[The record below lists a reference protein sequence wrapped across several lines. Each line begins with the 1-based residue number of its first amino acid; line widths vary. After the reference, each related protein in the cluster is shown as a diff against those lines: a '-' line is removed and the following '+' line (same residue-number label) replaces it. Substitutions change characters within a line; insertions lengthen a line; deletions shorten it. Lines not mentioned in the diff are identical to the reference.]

1 MRYEI
6 ILFIFAAFLLAFA
19 TGIFLVYL
27 RMLYSRLY
35 MLKKKDFKMGELYEM
50 ISQPQGSNFNTAA
63 IASWSLFFV
72 CLGFLFFLT
81 PELFGSYSFL
91 RITSLA
97 SSFFG
102 FWLFAFGLILLTII
116 LASVIPKMYS
126 FFDVPVKMKMMIA
139 YVVPFFLLGSLILS
153 ADLGT
158 LYPITDSFKW
168 NIAYILMIGGEAL
181 LLLPIYSGAG
191 GGLK

>member
-19 TGIFLVYL
+19 TGVFLVYL

-35 MLKKKDFKMGELYEM
+35 RIKKKDFKMDELYEM
-50 ISQPQGSNFNTAA
+50 SSQSQGSNFNTVA

-81 PELFGSYSFL
+81 PDLFGSYSFL
-91 RITSLA
+91 RITGLA

-102 FWLFAFGLILLTII
+102 FWSFAVGLILLTII
-116 LASVIPKMYS
+116 LASIIPKMYS
-126 FFDVPVKMKMMIA
+126 FFDVPLKMKMMIA
-139 YVVPFFLLGSLILS
+139 YVAPFFLLGSLILS

-158 LYPITDSFKW
+158 LYPSTDSFKC
-168 NIAYILMIGGEAL
+168 NVAYILMIGGEAL

-191 GGLK
+191 GAMK